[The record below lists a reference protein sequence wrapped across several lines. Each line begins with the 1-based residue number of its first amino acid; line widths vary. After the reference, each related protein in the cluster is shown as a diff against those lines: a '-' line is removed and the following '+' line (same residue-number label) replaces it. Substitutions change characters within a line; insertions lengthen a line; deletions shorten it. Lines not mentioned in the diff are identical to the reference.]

1 MPMIDLPQAGP
12 APIRTSSAWT
22 RRDRL
27 GAIRC
32 RLGGLRNR
40 YRVAPG
46 LHALG
51 SPGSDSPVCVSANYK
66 LSYDLLRRALAGT
79 DAWILVLDTKG
90 INVWCAAGKGTFGT
104 DEIVARI
111 AASRLASRV
120 GHREIIVPQLGA
132 PGVEAHVVEKQ
143 SGFRVRFGPVR
154 AADLPAY
161 LAAGGKATPEMRRV
175 RFGLA
180 ERAVLVP
187 MEIRG
192 ALGAWFGFALFALIY
207 AAVTRRGISVEAA
220 WTTGWPLL
228 VLGAGAVLAG
238 SVLTPL
244 GLPLIPG
251 RAFTFKG
258 WLVGAAVTAAL
269 LHGAGLAGRM
279 DPWLVAASYAF
290 FPAAA
295 GLASQ
300 QFTGAS
306 TITSLSGVRKEIRIS
321 IWFLAAA
328 GALALAG
335 LVVSKIHTWGAP

>member
-1 MPMIDLPQAGP
+1 MIDLPQAGP
-12 APIRTSSAWT
+12 AAIRTTSVWT
-22 RRDRL
+22 RGDRI
-27 GAIRC
+27 GAVRC
-32 RLGGLRNR
+32 RIGGFRNR
-40 YRVAPG
+40 YRVVPG

-51 SPGSDSPVCVSANYK
+51 SPGSDSPVLVSANYK
-66 LSYDLLRRALAGT
+66 LSFDLLRRALAGI

-111 AASRLASRV
+111 AASHLASRV
-120 GHREIIVPQLGA
+120 GHREIVVPQLGA

-143 SGFRVRFGPVR
+143 SGFKVRFGPVR

-161 LAAGGKATPEMRRV
+161 LAAGKEATPGMRRV
-175 RFGLA
+175 RFTLA
-180 ERAVLVP
+180 DRAVLVP
-187 MEIRG
+187 LEIRG
-192 ALGAWFGFALFALIY
+192 AAGPWFAFALFALIY
-207 AAVTRRGISVEAA
+207 SAVTRQGIRIDAA
-220 WTTGWPLL
+220 WATGWPLL
-228 VLGAGAVLAG
+228 ALGAGAVLAG

-244 GLPLIPG
+244 ALPLVPG

-295 GLASQ
+295 GFAAQ

-321 IWFLAAA
+321 VWFLLAAGVVAAA
-328 GALALAG
+328 G
-335 LVVSKIHTWGAP
+335 LVFSKILTWSSS

>member
-1 MPMIDLPQAGP
+1 
-12 APIRTSSAWT
+12 
-22 RRDRL
+22 
-27 GAIRC
+27 
-32 RLGGLRNR
+32 
-40 YRVAPG
+40 
-46 LHALG
+46 
-51 SPGSDSPVCVSANYK
+51 
-66 LSYDLLRRALAGT
+66 
-79 DAWILVLDTKG
+79 VLDTKG
-90 INVWCAAGKGTFGT
+90 INVWCAAGKGTFCT

-132 PGVEAHVVEKQ
+132 PGVEAHVIEKQ
-143 SGFRVRFGPVR
+143 SGFRVRYGPVR

-161 LAAGGKATPEMRRV
+161 LAAGREATPKMRRV
-175 RFGLA
+175 RFTFA
-180 ERAVLVP
+180 DRAVLVP
-187 MEIRG
+187 LELRSAI
-192 ALGAWFGFALFALIY
+192 GAWCAFALFALIY
-207 AAVTRRGISVEAA
+207 AAVTRRGIRVEAA

-228 VLGAGAVLAG
+228 VLGAGAVMAG

-258 WLVGAAVTAAL
+258 WLVGAAATAAL

-295 GLASQ
+295 GLLAQ

-321 IWFLAAA
+321 VWFLLAA
-328 GALALAG
+328 GVFAVVG
-335 LVVSKIHTWGAP
+335 LVVSKILSWSSS

>member
-1 MPMIDLPQAGP
+1 MIDLPQAGP
-12 APIRTSSAWT
+12 ASVRTTSEWT
-22 RRDRL
+22 RQDRI
-27 GAIRC
+27 GAVRC
-32 RLGGLRNR
+32 RLGGFRNR
-40 YRVAPG
+40 YRVVPG

-51 SPGSDSPVCVSANYK
+51 SPGPDSPVCVSANYK
-66 LSYDLLRRALAGT
+66 LSYDLLRKALRGI

-111 AASRLASRV
+111 GAARLVSRV
-120 GHREIIVPQLGA
+120 SHREIIVPQLGA
-132 PGVEAHVVEKQ
+132 PGVEAHIVEKQ

-161 LAAGGKATPEMRRV
+161 LAAGKTATPEMRRV
-175 RFGLA
+175 RFDLA
-180 ERAVLVP
+180 DRAVLVP
-187 MEIRG
+187 LEIRG
-192 ALGAWFGFALFALIY
+192 AIGPWCAFALFALIY
-207 AAVTRRGISVEAA
+207 AAVSRRGIRIDAA
-220 WTTGWPLL
+220 WTEGWPLL
-228 VLGAGAVLAG
+228 ALGAGAALAG
-238 SVLTPL
+238 SVLTPIF
-244 GLPLIPG
+244 LPYIPG

-269 LHGAGLAGRM
+269 LHGAALAAKM

-295 GLASQ
+295 GLLAQ

-306 TITSLSGVRKEIRIS
+306 TLTSLSGVQKEIRIS
-321 IWFLAAA
+321 LWFLAAA

-335 LVVSKIHTWGAP
+335 LAVSKILSWSAS

>member
-1 MPMIDLPQAGP
+1 MIDLPQAGP
-12 APIRTSSAWT
+12 APVRMTSEWT
-22 RRDRL
+22 WRDRI
-27 GAIRC
+27 GAVRC
-32 RLGGLRNR
+32 RLGSFRNR
-40 YRVAPG
+40 YRVVPG

-51 SPGSDSPVCVSANYK
+51 SPGPDSPVCVSANYK
-66 LSYDLLRRALAGT
+66 LSYDLLRKALRGI

-111 AASRLASRV
+111 GASRLASRV
-120 GHREIIVPQLGA
+120 SHREIIVPQLGA
-132 PGVEAHVVEKQ
+132 PGVEAHAVEKQ
-143 SGFRVRFGPVR
+143 SGFRVRYGPVR

-161 LAAGGKATPEMRRV
+161 LAAGREATPAMRRV
-175 RFGLA
+175 RFGFA
-180 ERAVLVP
+180 DRAVLVP
-187 MEIRG
+187 LEIRNAIG
-192 ALGAWFGFALFALIY
+192 PWCAFALFALIY
-207 AAVTRRGISVEAA
+207 AGVTRRGIRIDAA
-220 WTTGWPLL
+220 WAGGWPLL
-228 VLGAGAVLAG
+228 ALGAGAILAG

-244 GLPLIPG
+244 LLPFIPG

-269 LHGAGLAGRM
+269 LHGAGLAGMM

-295 GLASQ
+295 GLLSQ

-321 IWFLAAA
+321 TWFLLAA
-328 GALALAG
+328 GVITVAG
-335 LVVSKIHTWGAP
+335 LAASKILSWSAS

>member
-1 MPMIDLPQAGP
+1 MIDLPQAGP
-12 APIRTSSAWT
+12 APVRMTSEWT
-22 RRDRL
+22 WHDRI
-27 GAIRC
+27 GAVRC
-32 RLGGLRNR
+32 RLGGFRNR

-51 SPGSDSPVCVSANYK
+51 SPGPDSPVCVSANYK
-66 LSYDLLRRALAGT
+66 LSFDLLRKALRGI

-90 INVWCAAGKGTFGT
+90 INVWCAAGRGTFGT

-111 AASRLASRV
+111 DAARLASRIS
-120 GHREIIVPQLGA
+120 HRQIIVPQLGA

-161 LAAGGKATPEMRRV
+161 LAAGKEATPEMRRV

-180 ERAVLVP
+180 DRAVLVP
-187 MEIRG
+187 LELRG
-192 ALGAWFGFALFALIY
+192 AIGPWCAFALFALIY
-207 AAVTRRGISVEAA
+207 AGVTRRGILFEAA

-244 GLPLIPG
+244 ALPVIPG
-251 RAFTFKG
+251 RSFTFKG

-269 LHGAGLAGRM
+269 LHGAG
-279 DPWLVAASYAF
+279 
-290 FPAAA
+290 
-295 GLASQ
+295 
-300 QFTGAS
+300 
-306 TITSLSGVRKEIRIS
+306 
-321 IWFLAAA
+321 
-328 GALALAG
+328 
-335 LVVSKIHTWGAP
+335 